1 MLHRGPIIVD
11 VEGLASLFYTDCSKI
26 TDTIVCREWSEL
38 VYSNEQ
44 WIKYKVADNIEIE
57 NKIEGSLTL
66 QFCVHPVTCIS
77 TVTHLTCSQDKML
90 DV

>member
-1 MLHRGPIIVD
+1 MVS
-11 VEGLASLFYTDCSKI
+11 VFYTDCSKI
-26 TDTIVCREWSEL
+26 TDTIICYEWNEL

-66 QFCVHPVTCIS
+66 QICVHPVIS
-77 TVTHLTCSQDKML
+77 TVTHLTCSQGKML